1 MPLPIGIEA
10 VRLDLRAL
18 VGHLKGMFTGL
29 VEELGEVV
37 ALDRLASG
45 GVRLSLRASGF
56 DEGVQI
62 GDSVSVNGC
71 CLTVANLDGGVVSF
85 DLLQET
91 LARTSLG
98 ALEKGGCVNLER
110 AMAAG
115 GRFGGHFVQGHV
127 DGTAEILRI
136 EPHGAD
142 VRLEIALPHGAAKY
156 FVLKGSVAID
166 GISLTIAE
174 LQADRFV
181 LWIIPHT
188 LSATNLGRR
197 KAGDLV
203 NLEYDLLAKYVERML
218 LGRV

>member
-1 MPLPIGIEA
+1 MHHQNGTEA
-10 VRLDLRAL
+10 ERLDLSAL
-18 VGHLKGMFTGL
+18 LGHLKDMFTGL

-45 GVRLSLRASGF
+45 GVRLSLRA
-56 DEGVQI
+56 EGIDGGIQI

-71 CLTVANLDGGVVSF
+71 CLTVAALDGGMVSF

-91 LARTSLG
+91 LSRTSLG

-127 DGTAEILRI
+127 DGTAEILSI
-136 EPHGAD
+136 ERHGAD
-142 VRLEIALPHGAAKY
+142 VRLEIALPCDAAKY
-156 FVLKGSVAID
+156 LVLKGSIAVD
-166 GISLTIAE
+166 GISLTVAE
-174 LQADRFV
+174 LHADRFV

-197 KAGDLV
+197 NAGELV

-218 LGRV
+218 PDRV